1 MLVPS
6 VNIFVTDCPLY
17 MVCVPLQGHHGPF
30 GVEVEQSQQNCT
42 VPVHEADTPNIQ
54 LLGVG
59 IMVMV
64 WAIAK

>member
-1 MLVPS
+1 
-6 VNIFVTDCPLY
+6 

-42 VPVHEADTPNIQ
+42 VPVHEADTPNRQ

-59 IMVMV
+59 IIVMV